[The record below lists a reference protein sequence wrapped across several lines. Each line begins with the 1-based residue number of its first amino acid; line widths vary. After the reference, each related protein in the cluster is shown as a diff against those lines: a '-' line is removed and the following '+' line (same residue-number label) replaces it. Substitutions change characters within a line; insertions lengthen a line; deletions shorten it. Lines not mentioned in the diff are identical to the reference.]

1 MEIRVAGVED
11 AEQIAYVHVNSWR
24 TSYRNLV
31 SEEYLAGLKVDDRTK
46 MWQTILSTYQNSNIT
61 YVAVEKGQI
70 VGFINGGQARN
81 KEMPYEAEVY
91 AFYLLEEYQRQGIGS
106 LLFNKITKIFHN
118 MGYKSM
124 MLWVLKDN
132 PSYAFYQKQG
142 GISFD
147 EELITIGNEQLW
159 EVAVGWDDFT
169 HLSL

>member
-1 MEIRVAGVED
+1 MEIRVASVED

-31 SEEYLAGLKVDDRTK
+31 SEEYLAGLKVEDRTK
-46 MWQTILSTYQNSNIT
+46 LWQNILANYQSKNIT
-61 YVAVEKGQI
+61 YVAEKQGQI

-106 LLFNKITKIFHN
+106 LLFKKITDSFQEV
-118 MGYKSM
+118 GYKSM

-147 EELITIGNEQLW
+147 EELITIGKDQLL
-159 EVAVGWDDFT
+159 EVAVGWDDYRK
-169 HLSL
+169 

>member
-1 MEIRVAGVED
+1 MEIRLASVED
-11 AEQIAYVHVNSWR
+11 ADKIACVHVNSWR

-31 SEEYLAGLKVDDRTK
+31 SEEYLASLDVDKRTNL
-46 MWQTILSTYQNSNIT
+46 WQNILANHQSTNIT
-61 YVAVEKGQI
+61 YVAEEQGHI
-70 VGFINGGQARN
+70 VGFINGGQARS

-106 LLFNKITKIFHN
+106 LLFKKITGDFRSL
-118 MGYKSM
+118 GYKSM

-147 EELITIGNEQLW
+147 EELITIGNEQLL
-159 EVAVGWDDFT
+159 EVALGWDDFT
-169 HLSL
+169 QLSF